1 MKKTD
6 KKKTAKKVTTSKG
19 KSKKFPY
26 ATDETRMIESK
37 LRTGDIAN
45 IARELYFDQ
54 SHVSR
59 VIRGI
64 SRNPDGSILKY
75 AKKLVS
81 KRK

>member
-1 MKKTD
+1 MKKND
-6 KKKTAKKVTTSKG
+6 KKKTAKKVAPKKAT
-19 KSKKFPY
+19 SKKFPH

-37 LRTGDIAN
+37 LRTGDIAK

-64 SRNPDGSILKY
+64 SRNPDGSIIKY

>member
-1 MKKTD
+1 MKKND

-19 KSKKFPY
+19 KSKKFPH

-37 LRTGDIAN
+37 IRRGDFAKIAN
-45 IARELYFDQ
+45 ELYFDP

-64 SRNPDGSILKY
+64 SINPDGSIIKY